1 MLEEEGLSQVFRRH
15 ARLAEACR
23 RAVGALGLGILCREP
38 REHSNTLTA
47 VVMPGGFDSDA
58 YIVHANRTLDLSLG
72 VGLGD
77 VKGKVFRIGHLGSLN
92 ELELL
97 AGLAGVE
104 MTLKSFGVPVTLGA
118 GVAAAQSY
126 LMDTRPS

>member
-1 MLEEEGLSQVFRRH
+1 
-15 ARLAEACR
+15 
-23 RAVGALGLGILCREP
+23 
-38 REHSNTLTA
+38 
-47 VVMPGGFDSDA
+47 MPAGFDSDA
-58 YIVHANRTLDLSLG
+58 YIVHEPPLDLSLG
-72 VGLGD
+72 RARD

-97 AGLAGVE
+97 AGLAGAE

>member
-1 MLEEEGLSQVFRRH
+1 MKGRV
-15 ARLAEACR
+15 
-23 RAVGALGLGILCREP
+23 AVITRYNADFELREYP
-38 REHSNTLTA
+38 
-47 VVMPGGFDSDA
+47 VP
-58 YIVHANRTLDLSLG
+58 
-72 VGLGD
+72 
-77 VKGKVFRIGHLGSLN
+77 

-126 LMDTRPS
+126 LLDTRPS